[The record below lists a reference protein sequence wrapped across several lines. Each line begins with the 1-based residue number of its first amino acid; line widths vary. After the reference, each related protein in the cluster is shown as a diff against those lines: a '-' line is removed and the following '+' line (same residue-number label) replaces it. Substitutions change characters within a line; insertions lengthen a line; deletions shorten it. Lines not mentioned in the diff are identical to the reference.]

1 MGHSDAIYSHFFF
14 FGRFIYGT
22 FIACS
27 WRRRPP
33 PAGAAAPP
41 ARFAR
46 AGLAALRVLAPGG
59 VLREAVS
66 LRLVLRGGRGSLLL
80 LRLLPLA
87 KEARDFQRNP
97 LKRPTMRELEAVL
110 TAERL

>member
-1 MGHSDAIYSHFFF
+1 M
-14 FGRFIYGT
+14 
-22 FIACS
+22 
-27 WRRRPP
+27 
-33 PAGAAAPP
+33 
-41 ARFAR
+41 
-46 AGLAALRVLAPGG
+46 
-59 VLREAVS
+59 REAVS

>member
-1 MGHSDAIYSHFFF
+1 MYSVFAAAAGRCRRAARAVCPRGSR
-14 FGRFIYGT
+14 FGR
-22 FIACS
+22 ACFG
-27 WRRRPP
+27 
-33 PAGAAAPP
+33 AGWGFE
-41 ARFAR
+41 R
-46 AGLAALRVLAPGG
+46 GCV
-59 VLREAVS
+59 

-87 KEARDFQRNP
+87 NEARDFQRNP

>member
-1 MGHSDAIYSHFFF
+1 MFV
-14 FGRFIYGT
+14 
-22 FIACS
+22 
-27 WRRRPP
+27 
-33 PAGAAAPP
+33 APP
-41 ARFAR
+41 AAAGRCRRAAR
-46 AGLAALRVLAPGG
+46 AVCPRGLAVRVLAPGG